1 LPGRAR
7 GGRGAG
13 MQLTRRREAA
23 AHSRGGAQ
31 RAADAS
37 GALRLPARARRAGR
51 HPAVRGTAGEG
62 SVVSSTPDSLQI
74 VDARLLSWEEVWK
87 ARGQDQEQVG
97 CGLRSQALRWC
108 PEIAL
113 HSLPQTYCV
122 YVQESRNSSLWG
134 ESLKRGL
141 VSERLARDGYRH
153 GCP

>member
-1 LPGRAR
+1 MPGRAR

-122 YVQESRNSSLWG
+122 YVQEWDTISILLRSVSL
-134 ESLKRGL
+134 EMILEKNLLRTVPL
-141 VSERLARDGYRH
+141 
-153 GCP
+153 